1 MDLRYL
7 HEFVA
12 LTDTG
17 SYARAAARLSLSQ
30 SALSK
35 HIAALE
41 EELGVQLFYRKHKSI
56 ALSEFGEL
64 LYPYAKEMLDEREL
78 CFESISRGQDA
89 PHRSLTI
96 GAVGILRLYGIMD
109 LITRFK
115 QENPDIELNLHY
127 SEFELKE
134 KLLRGEV
141 DVAFVREPTKLFLED
156 ELIGAIKCVSDSLV
170 AVLPAEHPL
179 AGEQLLDLSLLRDEP
194 FYLLDRQLPLSRIC
208 INTCRSAGF
217 LPKVSASGFS
227 GAEIVEHIS
236 RGSGVSLLAKQP
248 FLAAFGDN
256 KKVVAVDVKQYMRTY
271 ISLIYLRDNENQIV
285 SDLFLKYIHTHL

>member
-1 MDLRYL
+1 MDLKYL

-17 SYARAAARLSLSQ
+17 SFARAAARLSLSQ

-35 HIAALE
+35 HIAGLE
-41 EELGVQLFYRKHKSI
+41 EELGVQLFHRKHKSI

-78 CFESISRGQDA
+78 CFESISRDKDMSY
-89 PHRSLTI
+89 RSLNI
-96 GAVGILRLYGIMD
+96 GAIGILRLYGLMD
-109 LITRFK
+109 LISRFK
-115 QENPDIELNLHY
+115 SENPDIELNIHY

-134 KLLRGEV
+134 KLLKREV

-156 ELIGAIKCVSDSLV
+156 EQIGAIKCVSDSLV
-170 AVLPAEHPL
+170 AILPADHPL
-179 AGEQLLDLSLLRDEP
+179 AGKTPLDLSLLQDEP
-194 FYLLDRQLPLSRIC
+194 FYLLDRQLPLSRLC

-227 GAEIVEHIS
+227 GPEIIHYIS
-236 RGSGVSLLAKQP
+236 QGSGVALLAKQP
-248 FLAAFGDN
+248 FEARFGDN

-271 ISLIYLRDNENQIV
+271 ITLIYLRDNENQIAN
-285 SDLFLKYIHTHL
+285 DLFLKFIRANL